1 MIGKKDLKGLGKD
14 TIEEYYSYI
23 VESKENGVF
32 SQVKTL
38 IKALSVRQYNSFLI
52 YLQDEEI
59 KLEDCFLR
67 K

>member
-23 VESKENGVF
+23 IESKENGVF
-32 SQVKTL
+32 SQVKQL
-38 IKALSVRQYNSFLI
+38 IKALSIKQYNDFLL

-59 KLEDCFLR
+59 KLEDCYLR
-67 K
+67 